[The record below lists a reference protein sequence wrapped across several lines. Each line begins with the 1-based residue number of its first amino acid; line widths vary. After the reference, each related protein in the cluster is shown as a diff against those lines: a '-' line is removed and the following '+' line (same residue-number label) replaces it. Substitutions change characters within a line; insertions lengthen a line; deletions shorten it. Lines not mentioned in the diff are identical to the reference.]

1 MEIHEMV
8 NSDGSNSHIAKAL
21 EKGIYM
27 HVLFD
32 KILFLFLNRFNYSW
46 AESAELYRIYIY
58 I

>member
-1 MEIHEMV
+1 MFDQKQKCSSGMEIHEMV

-32 KILFLFLNRFNYSW
+32 KILFLFLNRFNYS
-46 AESAELYRIYIY
+46 
-58 I
+58 